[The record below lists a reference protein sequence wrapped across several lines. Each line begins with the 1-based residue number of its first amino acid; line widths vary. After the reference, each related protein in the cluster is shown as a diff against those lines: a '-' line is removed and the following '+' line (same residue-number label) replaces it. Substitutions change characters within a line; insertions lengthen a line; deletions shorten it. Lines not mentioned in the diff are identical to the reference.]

1 MEREFDNIVEGIF
14 DRLKA
19 KAAGAVGGAKAAA
32 GALGQAA
39 MGKQTG
45 GVKQAFQQAQQD
57 TSSQSLVN
65 NKIAKLEK
73 TIDELE
79 TDLLKLTGLNIEEFS
94 KTYPDAIKFV
104 DNIVANIEAMK
115 GIASK
120 PQTQAQQTQQTQ
132 QEPAADNTQA
142 QPA

>member
-1 MEREFDNIVEGIF
+1 MKREFDNIVEGIF

-45 GVKQAFQQAQQD
+45 GVKQAFQQGQQS
-57 TSSQSLVN
+57 TASQSLVN

-104 DNIVANIEAMK
+104 DNIVTNIEAMK
-115 GIASK
+115 GIANK
-120 PQTQAQQTQQTQ
+120 PQAQTQ
-132 QEPAADNTQA
+132 QEPSADNTQA

>member
-1 MEREFDNIVEGIF
+1 MKREFDNIVEGVF

-45 GVKQAFQQAQQD
+45 SIKQAFQQGKQD
-57 TSSQSLVN
+57 TATQSLVG
-65 NKIAKLEK
+65 NKIAQLEK
-73 TIDELE
+73 SVDSLE

-94 KTYPDAIKFV
+94 KQFPDAIKFV
-104 DNIVANIEAMK
+104 DNIVTNIEAMK
-115 GIASK
+115 GIANKS
-120 PQTQAQQTQQTQ
+120 QAQTQ

>member
-1 MEREFDNIVEGIF
+1 MKREFDNIIEGIF

-45 GVKQAFQQAQQD
+45 GIKQAFQQGQQD

-65 NKIAKLEK
+65 NKIAQLEK
-73 TIDELE
+73 SVDNLE

-94 KTYPDAIKFV
+94 KQFPDAIKFV

-120 PQTQAQQTQQTQ
+120 PQAQTQQTQ

>member
-1 MEREFDNIVEGIF
+1 MKREFDNIVEGIF
-14 DRLKA
+14 DRIKA

-45 GVKQAFQQAQQD
+45 GVKQAFQQGQQD
-57 TSSQSLVN
+57 TASQSLVN
-65 NKIAKLEK
+65 NKIAQLEK
-73 TIDELE
+73 YVDSLE

-94 KTYPDAIKFV
+94 KQFPDTIKFV
-104 DNIVANIEAMK
+104 DNIVTNIEAMK

-120 PQTQAQQTQQTQ
+120 FQAQTQ
-132 QEPAADNTQA
+132 QEPTADNTQA

>member
-39 MGKQTG
+39 MGKQTSG
-45 GVKQAFQQAQQD
+45 IKQAFQQGKQD
-57 TSSQSLVN
+57 TTTQSLVS

-104 DNIVANIEAMK
+104 DNIVTNIEAMK
-115 GIASK
+115 GIANK
-120 PQTQAQQTQQTQ
+120 PQAQTQQTQQTQ

>member
-1 MEREFDNIVEGIF
+1 MKREFDNIVEGVF

-45 GVKQAFQQAQQD
+45 SIKQAFQQGKQD
-57 TSSQSLVN
+57 TASQSLVN
-65 NKIAKLEK
+65 NKIAQLEK
-73 TIDELE
+73 SVDSLE

-94 KTYPDAIKFV
+94 KQFPDAIEFV
-104 DNIVANIEAMK
+104 DNIVTNIEAMK

-120 PQTQAQQTQQTQ
+120 SQAQTQ
-132 QEPAADNTQA
+132 QEPAVDNTQA